1 MPIFIGLTIDMI
13 LYFVLKWVYGT
24 PVSLTVSEVQIIIT
38 LHNNNIL
45 PINCCR
51 GNKQLFDIKYIFCA
65 LRPLG
70 NFGFCRMK
78 LHIPATGHGPRLILV
93 RLWIHISAGRAWWR
107 HRSFHVLL
115 PEWSFYSLQVFCLIT
130 SAGILKIEVSFI
142 KIYIY
147 YPECPVLTSSI
158 SHGFFSSSGFVS
170 NVMIFLTLF

>member
-1 MPIFIGLTIDMI
+1 MHIYIGLSIDMM

-24 PVSLTVSEVQIIIT
+24 PVSLTVVEVQIIIT

-78 LHIPATGHGPRLILV
+78 LHIPPSGHGPRLISV
-93 RLWIHISAGRAWWR
+93 RLCGFTSQLEEHGDGIAVFLCYYPNEAFTVCR
-107 HRSFHVLL
+107 FFVLL
-115 PEWSFYSLQVFCLIT
+115 HQL
-130 SAGILKIEVSFI
+130 
-142 KIYIY
+142 
-147 YPECPVLTSSI
+147 
-158 SHGFFSSSGFVS
+158 GF
-170 NVMIFLTLF
+170 

>member
-1 MPIFIGLTIDMI
+1 MPIFIGLSIDMI

-24 PVSLTVSEVQIIIT
+24 PVSLTVLEVQIIIT

-70 NFGFCRMK
+70 NFWLLSHEIAYSPFWSWTQID
-78 LHIPATGHGPRLILV
+78 LSPIVWL
-93 RLWIHISAGRAWWR
+93 HISAGRAWWR
-107 HRSFHVLL
+107 HRSFPVLL

-142 KIYIY
+142 QIYIY

-158 SHGFFSSSGFVS
+158 SHGFF
-170 NVMIFLTLF
+170 